1 MKNDSPIALADLTT
15 MSHTEREMLVIGI
28 RERRLRPVK
37 AYEELTLMKAEAR
50 KEQLEEQW
58 TKVLAMFSKELIRA
72 DKAMEKLELRHNK
85 LRAIELEI
93 ESL

>member
-72 DKAMEKLELRHNK
+72 DKALEKLELRHNK